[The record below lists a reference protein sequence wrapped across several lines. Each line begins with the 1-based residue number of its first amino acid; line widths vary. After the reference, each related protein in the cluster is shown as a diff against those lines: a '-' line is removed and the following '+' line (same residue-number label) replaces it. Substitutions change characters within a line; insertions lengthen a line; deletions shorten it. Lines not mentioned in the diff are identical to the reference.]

1 MLLMESDKKP
11 VKVSIFHR
19 IKAKYLGIRTDFV
32 KKKNKFFLSDDWKAI
47 KTLVGEVTLYGL
59 LLLGGYLGF
68 VSSNLLIKLF
78 GLGMGFWIFKEKIVP
93 IITAIL
99 GSISIVRNYR

>member
-1 MLLMESDKKP
+1 MESDKKP

-68 VSSNLLIKLF
+68 VSSNILIKLF
-78 GLGMGFWIFKEKIVP
+78 GLGMCFCIFKEKIVP

-99 GSISIVRNYR
+99 GSISIVRTYR